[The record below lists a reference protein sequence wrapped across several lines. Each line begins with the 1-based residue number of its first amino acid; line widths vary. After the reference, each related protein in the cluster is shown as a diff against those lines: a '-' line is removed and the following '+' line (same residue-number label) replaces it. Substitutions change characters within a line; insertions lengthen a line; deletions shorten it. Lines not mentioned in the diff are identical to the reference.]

1 MLDDRVQRQFAA
13 EAPNRLWITGTTE
26 HPTDECKL
34 PLHTIKDA
42 HTERIVHSDC
52 GSQSVFQDA
61 LTGHGLIGSMDHVG
75 AAEDNVTTEPFNA
88 R

>member
-1 MLDDRVQRQFAA
+1 M
-13 EAPNRLWITGTTE
+13 
-26 HPTDECKL
+26 
-34 PLHTIKDA
+34 
-42 HTERIVHSDC
+42 HSDC